1 MLAIQQNLLNKMNT
15 YIIAEIGPNHNG
27 SIDLA
32 KEMIE
37 RLGKIGVNAVKFQLS
52 LPENVYSADAFKVDY
67 QKKNESSKSPL
78 AMSKKYQLSFDQH
91 KVLYNKC
98 RELGVDYIC
107 SAFEMESLKFIDN
120 NFDMPYFK
128 IPSGEIFSVDLIDY
142 MAKRNRPFIL
152 STGMATYD
160 EIETAIGLIN
170 QNFKKEITIL
180 HCISNYPAPPED
192 VNLNTMLELKKRFNY
207 PTGFS
212 DHTEGNDA
220 AIAAVAMGASMIE
233 KHVTLDKN
241 LPGPD
246 HKASI
251 TIEEFASLVKSI
263 RNVERMMGRFEKTF
277 SDAELKIKSSV
288 RKSIVA
294 KGDLPNGHILTEN
307 DICYKRPGTGISPIE
322 KDKVIGKRLKNAIE
336 GNRLIHWEQLE
347 NE

>member
-1 MLAIQQNLLNKMNT
+1 MHTKKT

-27 SIDLA
+27 DINLAFKMIEKLA
-32 KEMIE
+32 KTGIDA
-37 RLGKIGVNAVKFQLS
+37 IKFQITI
-52 LPENVYSADAFKVDY
+52 PENAYSDDAFKVDY
-67 QKKNESSKSPL
+67 QKKNETSKSPL
-78 AMSKKYQLSFDQH
+78 EMSKKYLLSFDQH
-91 KVLYNKC
+91 RLLYEKC
-98 RELGVDYIC
+98 QEHKVDYIC

-120 NFDMPYFK
+120 HFNMPYFK

-142 MAKRNRPFIL
+142 MAKRNRPIIL
-152 STGMATYD
+152 STGMATFD

-170 QNFKKEITIL
+170 QNFKKEIIIL
-180 HCISNYPAPPED
+180 HCISNYPAPLED
-192 VNLNTMLELKKRFNY
+192 VNLNTMLELKRRFNY

-220 AIAAVAMGASMIE
+220 AIAAVALGATMVE

-263 RNVERMMGRFEKTF
+263 RNVEKMMGKSEKTF
-277 SDAELKIKSSV
+277 SEAELKIKSAV

-294 KGDLPNGHILTEN
+294 KGDLPIGHIITED

-322 KDKVIGKRLKNAIE
+322 KDRVIGKRVKGVIA

-347 NE
+347 K

>member
-1 MLAIQQNLLNKMNT
+1 METKKT

-27 SIDLA
+27 DINLAFKMIEKLA
-32 KEMIE
+32 KTGID
-37 RLGKIGVNAVKFQLS
+37 AVKFQITV
-52 LPENVYSADAFKVDY
+52 PENAYSADAFKVDY
-67 QKKNESSKSPL
+67 QKNNESSKSPL
-78 AMSKKYQLSFDQH
+78 EMSKKYLLTFEQH
-91 KVLYNKC
+91 RLLYEKC
-98 RELGVDYIC
+98 RECKLDYIC
-107 SAFEMESLKFIDN
+107 SAFEMESLKFIDQH
-120 NFDMPYFK
+120 FDMPFFK
-128 IPSGEIFSVDLIDY
+128 IPSGEIFSVDLIAY
-142 MAKRNRPFIL
+142 MAEKNRPFIL
-152 STGMATYD
+152 STGMATFD
-160 EIETAIGLIN
+160 EIETSIELIN

-192 VNLNTMLELKKRFNY
+192 VNLNTMLELKRRFDY
-207 PTGFS
+207 PIGFS

-220 AIAAVAMGASMIE
+220 AIAAVAMGATMIE

-263 RNVERMMGRFEKTF
+263 RNVEKMMGKFEKTF
-277 SDAELKIKSSV
+277 SEAELKIKSAV
-288 RKSIVA
+288 RKSIVS
-294 KGDLPNGHILTEN
+294 KGDLPQGHILTEA

-322 KDKVIGKRLKNAIE
+322 KDRVIGKRLKEAID